1 MQAELHDKYEKGLE
15 DVYYKHMLILLSDL
29 AHPNTFRCLSTCMTS
44 HLTLINV
51 LLFP

>member
-1 MQAELHDKYEKGLE
+1 MQEELHDKYEKGLE

-29 AHPNTFRCLSTCMTS
+29 AHPNIFRCLSTWTS